1 MTFIKNFA
9 TGMLFFVAIFIVF
22 GIPATALAVAGGF
35 IAHLYGPLWGVAA
48 LLGGVAVLGGLGIAV
63 TETVIPTD

>member
-9 TGMLFFVAIFIVF
+9 SGMLFFVAIFIVL
-22 GIPATALAVAGGF
+22 GILAAALAVAGGF

-48 LLGGVAVLGGLGIAV
+48 LLGGVAVLGGFGIAV
-63 TETVIPTD
+63 SETISPTD